1 MLRKFSILLVIG
13 IVFPVSAKF
22 GERVNEATIIH
33 ESGGQAGPELQPARS
48 GGSTSS
54 SDRPAVGSQQPLAPP
69 TADRRQADGAY
80 NSAVRH
86 LAQGPAP
93 PQRVLYHAPAPAPAS
108 ATSAGYQQ
116 GPHGTSSA
124 LLHQSPPVQAGAR
137 PAHHQQNPGPSAV
150 PLHASP
156 ANHEYQQGS
165 SISATV
171 YHQFLPAIPGGQ
183 VGVGPAVPM
192 GISGRQAGP
201 TSYQQGT
208 VQCAGHSQA
217 FPGSPAGQA
226 SAVPRYQQQV
236 AGPSAVSLQSSSIT
250 SSHVGPPTRTAS
262 DARPAE
268 HGQINDPRTQS
279 TLNPNTVAEIP
290 ANPPSQPGK

>member
-80 NSAVRH
+80 NSA
-86 LAQGPAP
+86 
-93 PQRVLYHAPAPAPAS
+93 
-108 ATSAGYQQ
+108 Q